1 MSRISVDDLQDRL
14 ATNLNVLLYGPP
26 GTGKTDLMLKL
37 QRKLEYET
45 GPEREP
51 SKEFDSSSIEAP
63 FETGDPSGEDS
74 DFPGEVKTAWLT
86 FHESTT
92 HEEFV
97 LGLRPQ
103 PTGGGVKLEPRAG
116 TLLSLAEH
124 ARNGNTSVI
133 FIDEINRANVSKVFG
148 QFITLMEPDKRLDS
162 DGEEQRTTVGITFQ
176 QLDDGD
182 TVENPLGDDFTVE
195 FPYRLPQNLYLV
207 ASMNSLD
214 RSTAPLDSA
223 LARRFDQVN
232 VAPEYGALA
241 DHLGTGFDIAED
253 ELPPDASSASPEEIT
268 IALLWRINQFL
279 RSVYGDDFQ
288 LGPGYVWPVGDA
300 DSEEEA
306 INELAV
312 IWDSRILPKLREVFR
327 SREDQLSTLLKA
339 GDSLNGVNNPYR
351 GDEIPAEWGKIGADS
366 PLRLPNLSNL
376 DAPNQRAVL
385 HGLAKF
391 D

>member
-1 MSRISVDDLQDRL
+1 MSRISVDDLQERL

-37 QRKLEYET
+37 QNELESDPD
-45 GPEREP
+45 PEREP
-51 SKEFDSSSIEAP
+51 GKEFDSSSIEAP
-63 FETGDPSGEDS
+63 FETGSPTRDDQ

-92 HEEFV
+92 HEEFIV
-97 LGLRPQ
+97 GLRPQ
-103 PTGGGVKLEPRAG
+103 PTEGGVKLEPRAG
-116 TLLSLAEH
+116 LLLSLAEH

-162 DGEEQRTTVGITFQ
+162 NGDPQQTTVGITFQ

-182 TVENPLGDDFTVE
+182 DIKNPWGDDFAIE
-195 FPYRLPQNLYLV
+195 FPFHLPQNLYLV

-223 LARRFDQVN
+223 LARRFDQVS
-232 VAPEYGALA
+232 VAPDYTALA
-241 DHLGTGFDIAED
+241 DHLGTDVIVGDDLESD
-253 ELPPDASSASPEEIT
+253 PHSVSPEQIA
-268 IALLWRINQFL
+268 IALLWRTNQFL

-288 LGPGYVWPVGDA
+288 LGPGYVWPVGKA
-300 DSEEEA
+300 DSDSEA
-306 INELAV
+306 ITELAV
-312 IWDSRILPKLREVFR
+312 AWDSRVMPKLREVFR

-339 GDSLNGVNNPYR
+339 GESLNGMNNPYR
-351 GDEIPAEWGKIGADS
+351 RDEIPAEWGKVGADG
-366 PLRLPNLSNL
+366 PLQMPDLRDL
-376 DAPNQRAVL
+376 DTAEQRKVL
-385 HGLAKF
+385 HGLARF

>member
-1 MSRISVDDLQDRL
+1 MSRISVGDLQDRL
-14 ATNLNVLLYGPP
+14 ASNLNVLLFGPP

-37 QRKLEYET
+37 QRKLEGGSGT
-45 GPEREP
+45 EREP

-63 FETGDPSGEDS
+63 FETGDPSGDDS

-97 LGLRPQ
+97 VGLRPQ
-103 PTGGGVKLEPRAG
+103 PMEGGVKLEPRAG

-148 QFITLMEPDKRLDS
+148 QFITLMEPDKRLGS
-162 DGEEQRTTVGITFQ
+162 GGEEKQTTVGITFQ

-182 TVENPLGDDFTVE
+182 TIENPLGDDFTVE
-195 FPYRLPQNLYLV
+195 FPYRLPQNVYLV

-241 DHLGTGFDIAED
+241 GHLGTGFDIAED

-268 IALLWRINQFL
+268 IALLWRINKFL

-288 LGPGYVWPVGDA
+288 LGPGYVWPVGEA

-339 GDSLNGVNNPYR
+339 GDSLNGTSNPYR
-351 GDEIPAEWGKIGADS
+351 SDEIPAEWGKIGADS

-376 DAPNQRAVL
+376 DTPNQRAVL

>member
-51 SKEFDSSSIEAP
+51 SKAFDSSSIEAP
-63 FETGDPSGEDS
+63 FETGGPSGEDS

-148 QFITLMEPDKRLDS
+148 QFITLMESDKRLDS

-241 DHLGTGFDIAED
+241 DHLGTGFAIAED
-253 ELPPDASSASPEEIT
+253 ELPPDAGSASPEEIT

-351 GDEIPAEWGKIGADS
+351 DDEIPAEWGKIGADS

-376 DAPNQRAVL
+376 DTPNQRAVL

>member
-103 PTGGGVKLEPRAG
+103 STGGGVKLKRRAG

-268 IALLWRINQFL
+268 TALLWRINQFL

-339 GDSLNGVNNPYR
+339 GDSLNGVKNPYR
-351 GDEIPAEWGKIGADS
+351 DDEIPAEWGKIGADS

-376 DAPNQRAVL
+376 DTPNQRAVL

>member
-1 MSRISVDDLQDRL
+1 MSRISVDDLRGRL
-14 ATNLNVLLYGPP
+14 AANLNVLLYGPP

-37 QRKLEYET
+37 QKTLEYES
-45 GPEREP
+45 GHGKEP
-51 SKEFDSSSIEAP
+51 SKEFDPSSIEAP

-103 PTGGGVKLEPRAG
+103 PTKGGIKLKPRAG

-124 ARNGNTSVI
+124 ARNGNTSII

-162 DGEEQRTTVGITFQ
+162 NGEEQRNTVGITFQ
-176 QLDDGD
+176 QLDNGD
-182 TVENPLGDDFTVE
+182 TVENPLGDDFTIE
-195 FPYRLPQNLYLV
+195 FPYQLPQNLYLV

-232 VAPEYGALA
+232 VPPDYRALA
-241 DHLGTGFDIAED
+241 EHLGTSFETTSDNIS
-253 ELPPDASSASPEEIT
+253 PDPSSASPEEIT
-268 IALLWRINQFL
+268 IALLWRTNRFL
-279 RSVYGDDFQ
+279 RSIYGEDFQ
-288 LGPGYVWPVGDA
+288 LGPGYVWSVGNA

-306 INELAV
+306 IQKLAV
-312 IWDSRILPKLREVFR
+312 AWDSRILPKLREVFR
-327 SREDQLSTLLKA
+327 SRKDQLSTMLKA
-339 GDSLNGVNNPYR
+339 GETLNGVKNPYCE
-351 GDEIPAEWGKIGADS
+351 DDIPAEWGKVGADS
-366 PLRLPNLSNL
+366 PLQMPDLSDL
-376 DAPNQRAVL
+376 DAPEQRAVL
-385 HGLAKF
+385 HGLAQF
-391 D
+391 N

>member
-14 ATNLNVLLYGPP
+14 LTNHNVLLYGPP

-37 QRKLEYET
+37 QNELESDPE
-45 GPEREP
+45 PEREP

-63 FETGDPSGEDS
+63 FETGSPSGD
-74 DFPGEVKTAWLT
+74 DLDLPGEIKTAWLT

-92 HEEFV
+92 HEEFI

-116 TLLSLAEH
+116 LLLSLAEH

-162 DGEEQRTTVGITFQ
+162 NGDPQQTTVGITFQ

-182 TVENPLGDDFTVE
+182 DVNNPLGDDFEIE
-195 FPYRLPQNLYLV
+195 FPFYLPQNIYLV

-232 VAPEYGALA
+232 VAPDYTALA
-241 DHLGTGFDIAED
+241 DHLGIGVVTGDGLGSD
-253 ELPPDASSASPEEIT
+253 PSSVSPEQIA
-268 IALLWRINQFL
+268 IALLWRTNQFL

-288 LGPGYVWPVGDA
+288 LGPGYMWSIGKA
-300 DSEEEA
+300 DSDTEA
-306 INELAV
+306 LTELATA
-312 IWDSRILPKLREVFR
+312 WDSRVLPKLREVFR

-339 GDSLNGVNNPYR
+339 GESLNGVDNPYR
-351 GDEIPAEWGKIGADS
+351 RDQIPAEWGKVGANS
-366 PLRLPNLSNL
+366 PLQMPDLRDL
-376 DAPNQRAVL
+376 DTAKQKKVL
-385 HGLAKF
+385 HGLAQF